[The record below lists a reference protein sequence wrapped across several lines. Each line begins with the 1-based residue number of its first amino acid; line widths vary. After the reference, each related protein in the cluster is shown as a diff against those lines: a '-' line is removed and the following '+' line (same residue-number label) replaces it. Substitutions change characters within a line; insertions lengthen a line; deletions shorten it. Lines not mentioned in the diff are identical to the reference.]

1 MNHGSDF
8 EGIVDR
14 EAIAAEL
21 RERAGSARDASR
33 SRRETLAFLKCAL
46 ARSRAEIRDRF
57 EHAAMP
63 GSAVVRANALALD
76 VLVVALFEFVLE
88 HVYPL
93 SNPTKGEQLSLAAVG
108 GFGRGELAPFSDV
121 DLMFLLPYRQTPRG
135 EQVIE
140 FMLYTLWDLGL
151 KVGHAT
157 RSVDDAIKWARDDV
171 SVRTSLLESRRLC
184 GDAELFDR
192 FRERFASE
200 IIEGTGADFVEA
212 KLAERDQRHAR
223 TGDTRYVLEPN
234 VKEGK
239 GGLRDLHT
247 LFWIGRYL
255 YQVDSAA
262 DLVAH
267 GVLTAAD
274 VRRFAKAE
282 NFLWTVRC
290 HLHYLAGRAEE
301 RLTFDVQTPIGER
314 MGYTDHAGARGV
326 ERFMKHYFLTA
337 KDVGDLTRIVCAVLE
352 EQHKKRT
359 RRLRLPALFRS
370 HPKIEGFAVD
380 TDRLNVTATD
390 AFAKD
395 PVKLIR
401 LFHEAQ
407 RHSLDIHPR
416 ALRLVS
422 LNLHLIDKAL
432 RADDE
437 ANRLFMEILTSDKDP
452 ETALKWLNEAGVLG
466 RFLPDFG
473 RVVAQMQYDMY
484 HVYTVDEHTIRAIGI
499 MHRIETGELKDD
511 HPVASDAIHEL
522 QSRRTLYL
530 ALLLHDVAKGRGG
543 DHSAIGARIA
553 LKTARRMGLTDWE
566 CETASWLVRNHL
578 ILSRAAFKRDI
589 EDDKTVADFVATV
602 QSPERLRLLLILT
615 VADIRAVGPGVWNAW
630 KATLLREVYFRAME
644 EMTGGAPAERR
655 GARVERAQEA
665 LRQRLAAWP
674 PDEVE
679 AFIARGYPSYWLTF
693 DADSHEHHAK
703 LVREAD
709 RRKLPLHVET
719 RVESAR
725 AVTEIVIYIAD
736 HAGLF
741 AKIAGAMA
749 LAGASIVDAK
759 IATLTDGMALDTF
772 WIQGSDGGAIAG
784 GERLKKV
791 WTRIED
797 TLSGRIDPAREIE
810 IARRRIAPGRTGVF
824 KVPPR
829 VLADNVASADST
841 VIEVN
846 GRDRIGLLFDVTSAI
861 TRLGL
866 QISSAHVSTWG
877 ERVVDVFYVKDMF
890 GLKVERADRL
900 DLIRETLLQ
909 AIASPGPTESGAER
923 VAAE

>member
-1 MNHGSDF
+1 MNHGSDI

-14 EAIAAEL
+14 GAIAAAL
-21 RERAGSARDASR
+21 RERAASARDAARSR
-33 SRRETLAFLKCAL
+33 SETLAILRTAL
-46 ARSRAEIRDRF
+46 DQSRAEIRDRF
-57 EHAAMP
+57 ENAAMP
-63 GSAVVRANALALD
+63 GSAIVRANAQALD
-76 VLVVALFEFVLE
+76 GLVVALFDFVLE

-140 FMLYTLWDLGL
+140 YMLYTLWDLGL

-192 FRERFASE
+192 FSKRFSNE
-200 IIEGTGADFVEA
+200 IVQGSGADFVEA
-212 KLAERDQRHAR
+212 KLVERDQRHAR

-255 YQVDSAA
+255 YQVGSAA

-267 GVLTAAD
+267 GVLTPDD

-301 RLTFDVQTPIGER
+301 RLTFDVQTGIGER

-359 RRLRLPALFRS
+359 RRLRVPAFFRARPS
-370 HPKIEGFAVD
+370 IEGFVVD
-380 TDRLNVTATD
+380 ADRLNVTSAD

-407 RHSLDIHPR
+407 HHSLDIHPQ

-422 LNLHLIDKAL
+422 LNLHLIDNAL
-432 RADDE
+432 RADAD
-437 ANRLFMEILTSDKDP
+437 ANRLFMEMLTSDKDP
-452 ETALKWLNEAGVLG
+452 ETALKRLNEAGVFG
-466 RFLPDFG
+466 RFVPDFG

-499 MHRIETGELKDD
+499 VHRIETGELKDD
-511 HPVASDAIHEL
+511 HPVASAAIPEL

-543 DHSAIGARIA
+543 DHSAIGAGIA

-578 ILSRAAFKRDI
+578 LMSLTAFKRDI
-589 EDDKTVADFVATV
+589 EDDKTVADFVAAV

-655 GARVERAQEA
+655 GARVERAKEA
-665 LRQRLAAWP
+665 LRQRLEGWP
-674 PDEVE
+674 PREVE
-679 AFIARGYPSYWLTF
+679 AFIARGYPNYWLTF

-703 LVREAD
+703 VVREAN

-719 RVESAR
+719 RVEPAR
-725 AVTEIVIYIAD
+725 AVTEVVIYTAD
-736 HAGLF
+736 HVGLF
-741 AKIAGAMA
+741 AEIAGAMA

-759 IATLTDGMALDTF
+759 IATLADGMVLDTF
-772 WIQGSDGGAIAG
+772 WIQGFEGGAIAG
-784 GERLKKV
+784 RERLKKI
-791 WTRIED
+791 WARIED
-797 TLSGRIDPAREIE
+797 TLSGRIDPARELD
-810 IARRRIAPGRTGVF
+810 IARRRTRPGRTGVF

-829 VLADNVASADST
+829 VLVDNVASADST

-846 GRDRIGLLFDVTSAI
+846 GRDRIGFLFDVTSAI
-861 TRLGL
+861 THLGL

-909 AIASPGPTESGAER
+909 AIASPGPTEPGAER